1 MLDPAVKSLAEGKNF
16 ATITTLLPNG
26 QPTTHVMWVGADDN
40 HILVN
45 TEVER
50 KKYKNILRD
59 PRVSVTIIDAENPYH
74 YAEVRG
80 RVVDKVVGDK
90 AKAQLEEMSHLY
102 TGGPY
107 QMPITSDRVLLYISP
122 DHVRVQ

>member
-1 MLDPAVKSLAEGKNF
+1 MLDSALKSLADGKNF
-16 ATITTLLPNG
+16 ATITTLLPDG
-26 QPTTHVMWVGADDN
+26 QPTTHVMWVGSDDS

-80 RVVDKVVGDK
+80 RVVDKVVGEK
-90 AKAQLEEMSHLY
+90 AKAQLEEMSRLY